1 MNKDKGPKKSIYY
14 YYMLALAILLLLNT
28 VIIPMFFS
36 PKVQEISYSSFLQMV
51 DEGKVD

>member
-28 VIIPMFFS
+28 VIIPMFS
-36 PKVQEISYSSFLQMV
+36 APKCRKFRTAAFCRWLT
-51 DEGKVD
+51 KAR